1 MSDFSNIPK
10 LNLLTSTNEK
20 QKRPDLGPRWSE
32 DELDIFLKYFRKS
45 NLEEVDKMQEELQKA
60 GYRRTADNLR
70 AVFFKNKNFL
80 TYNASCTS
88 KDLVAIMADHYETME
103 AEHQLLADRN
113 PIRTREPV
121 SESALEK
128 RKNMSHYT
136 SKGGEFLDEPTRQR
150 PYEDSINQKRKAAR
164 PQKSQ
169 HSSDESDSYQYYKP
183 KKLHVYSSVYPTERF
198 KKSAR
203 KINGTKGKFPLD
215 FDFNDPELLKNAEIW
230 SRTCLGKSN
239 KRVGNFSL
247 RRNVNERYYPTSFL
261 KLLDNE
267 TFYSTLDEPFFA
279 FNQFQL
285 LLGSQME
292 DKNLTK
298 GEWNVLRRMMGK
310 PRRFSQEFIKSQIQ
324 DLNNYRVIARNY
336 MAGRGTLPE
345 NRIHPFMAQRIRNLK
360 PLQVSQIVLAVHP
373 QCNHIHAGSIL
384 TISGSSVIIKFF
396 PTDLGAVSVS
406 DTKIRRISP
415 EEATQIMDY
424 FSGSNLRLT
433 GIPMNRNLGDHDG
446 DKSVVQNRL
455 IQDLDFNALALF
467 IKILE
472 RKTALVAE
480 LRNFNDMAENEPLE
494 RRTELFGQ
502 EYGWTG
508 VQIKL
513 LDNALKHIVTK
524 TRLRGLSNYDIEQI
538 SNNLDQLMTNPLK
551 ALAELEQKGNEDI
564 DPKVIQEIKQL
575 LNKNIEE
582 KISEQLKGLTD
593 KYANL
598 ELSSQKSE
606 HKSMEETTENPEQN
620 QEQNG
625 DIPAVE
631 PVKEEKKPLSDQAR
645 VLKERV
651 VEDLD
656 EDKQKDLKKMVDNMV
671 GVILSLKLSG
681 DLNMTENRYL
691 TDLHHHIFEENS
703 EEFHEI
709 NTVLLNIC
717 SK

>member
-1 MSDFSNIPK
+1 
-10 LNLLTSTNEK
+10 
-20 QKRPDLGPRWSE
+20 
-32 DELDIFLKYFRKS
+32 
-45 NLEEVDKMQEELQKA
+45 
-60 GYRRTADNLR
+60 
-70 AVFFKNKNFL
+70 
-80 TYNASCTS
+80 
-88 KDLVAIMADHYETME
+88 
-103 AEHQLLADRN
+103 
-113 PIRTREPV
+113 
-121 SESALEK
+121 
-128 RKNMSHYT
+128 
-136 SKGGEFLDEPTRQR
+136 
-150 PYEDSINQKRKAAR
+150 
-164 PQKSQ
+164 
-169 HSSDESDSYQYYKP
+169 
-183 KKLHVYSSVYPTERF
+183 LHVYSSVYPTERF

-415 EEATQIMDY
+415 EEASQIMDY

-631 PVKEEKKPLSDQAR
+631 PVKEDKKPLSDQAR